1 MSTQAIVIN
10 DEFAQE
16 MFKLIGEFQQGGIK
30 AVEGRA
36 AAIMKKHKMP
46 ARAVRA
52 GECSGCA
59 ACGACPIV
67 HIKAGYL
74 LAAFHLDS

>member
-1 MSTQAIVIN
+1 MATNPIVIN

-30 AVEGRA
+30 AVEEKA
-36 AAIMKKHKMP
+36 AALMQKHKMP
-46 ARAVRA
+46 ARAVRGGDCLA
-52 GECSGCA
+52 CV
-59 ACGACPIV
+59 ACGACPVV

-74 LAAFHLDS
+74 LAAFHLS

>member
-1 MSTQAIVIN
+1 MARKSIVIN
-10 DEFAQE
+10 DEFAEE

-30 AVEGRA
+30 AVEERA
-36 AAIMKKHKMP
+36 AALMQKYETP
-46 ARAVRA
+46 AKAVRG

-59 ACGACPIV
+59 SCGACPIV

-74 LAAFHLDS
+74 LAAFHVG

>member
-1 MSTQAIVIN
+1 MAKNPIVID

-30 AVEGRA
+30 AVEGKA
-36 AAIMKKHKMP
+36 DALMQKYKMP
-46 ARAVRA
+46 AKAVR
-52 GECSGCA
+52 GTECSGCA
-59 ACGACPIV
+59 SCGACPIA

-74 LAAFHLDS
+74 LAAFHLG